1 MALGLVNCKYIGIDA
16 EVRPGE
22 MAWDNNSVVK
32 TLRSHHSESDDTSR
46 KLWVVAVLA
55 FWISLGIT
63 LTTMLITG
71 KLDLILVSITLGLMV
86 LGVWRVS
93 L

>member
-1 MALGLVNCKYIGIDA
+1 MGQQQRRKNFEI
-16 EVRPGE
+16 
-22 MAWDNNSVVK
+22 
-32 TLRSHHSESDDTSR
+32 TLSESDDTSR

-71 KLDLILVSITLGLMV
+71 KLDLILVSITLGLMI
-86 LGVWRVS
+86 LGVWLKARYQLRQRKAKSRMSGGDSV
-93 L
+93 